1 MSPYVLPDEV
11 TIRVEALM
19 VRDIDLAPEL
29 PPTKRW
35 RIVLEGT
42 EPDLRPFW
50 MAIESV
56 KVAKGWAEG
65 FTLVTQEPRSMNDGP
80 NLEA

>member
-1 MSPYVLPDEV
+1 MSPYVLPDAV

-29 PPTKRW
+29 PPTNRW

-65 FTLVTQEPRSMNDGP
+65 FTAVTQEETR
-80 NLEA
+80 